1 MEKEALLPPPLTM
14 ATGNL
19 VNLEKTPEMSP
30 IKDEFLASYLKQNFY
45 RFWRKIEKKKSAF
58 KLSIEGPILL
68 AFANLP
74 HIFFEG
80 LLVIT
85 INKVQSFSYN

>member
-1 MEKEALLPPPLTM
+1 M

-19 VNLEKTPEMSP
+19 VNFEKTSEISP
-30 IKDEFLASYLKQNFY
+30 IKDEFLASSSKQNF
-45 RFWRKIEKKKSAF
+45 RSFWKKIENKSAF
-58 KLSIEGPILL
+58 KLSIEGLIFLI
-68 AFANLP
+68 FVNSSQ
-74 HIFFEG
+74 IFFEG